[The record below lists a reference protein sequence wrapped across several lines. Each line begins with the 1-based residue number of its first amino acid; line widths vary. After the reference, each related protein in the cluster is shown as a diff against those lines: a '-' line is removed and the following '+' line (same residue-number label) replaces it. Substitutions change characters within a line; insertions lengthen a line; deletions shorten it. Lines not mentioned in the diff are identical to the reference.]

1 MGRIDKITIERILD
15 AAKIED
21 VVGDFVNLRK
31 KGVRFLGLCPF
42 HDDRHRHH

>member
-21 VVGDFVNLRK
+21 VVGDFVDLR
-31 KGVRFLGLCPF
+31 R
-42 HDDRHRHH
+42 RA